1 MVFGGEKKEVSPE
14 EMATNPAVTIGGFMG
29 SLLLYYLLRYFLID
43 SKIKYSKAVLLIL
56 SIVFIIIIS
65 GSQIGT
71 YTLLSKRICQSEQ
84 ITQAIK
90 VTFLTNILFVGMIA
104 VLLKIFP
111 GFKQPFTNTFGY
123 LIVFIFGVKKAMN
136 RLLLSS
142 AEGGDIVKK
151 IYEDP
156 SLLINL
162 ITPENYNKVI
172 EKLQKGTPPV
182 IDPDPKD
189 VVKLYKLVGLK
200 DMIGEMIWIALG
212 GVLAIAT
219 GYNMMMNISSC
230 ARDEGEQAKLAGATA
245 LANAKDKVKS
255 ED

>member
-1 MVFGGEKKEVSPE
+1 MDFGGEKKEVSPE
-14 EMATNPAVTIGGFMG
+14 EMATNPAVTIGAFVG
-29 SLLLYYLLRYFLID
+29 SILLYYVIRYFLID
-43 SKIKYSKAVLLIL
+43 SKAKYSKAVLIIL
-56 SIVFIIIIS
+56 TIVFMVIIS

-90 VTFLTNILFVGMIA
+90 ITILTNVLFVGMIIG
-104 VLLKIFP
+104 LLKLFP

-123 LIVFIFGVKKAMN
+123 LIVFIFGVKRAMN

-162 ITPENYNKVI
+162 ITPENFNVVI
-172 EKLQKGTPPV
+172 EKLQKGNPPV

-189 VVKLYKLVGLK
+189 IIKLYKLVGLK
-200 DMIGEMIWIALG
+200 DMIGEMIWVVLG
-212 GVLAIAT
+212 GSLAIAT
-219 GYNMMMNISSC
+219 GYNMIMNISSC
-230 ARDEGEQAKLAGATA
+230 SRNEAEQIKLAGATT
-245 LANAKDKVKS
+245 LANTKDKIP
-255 ED
+255 ETE

>member
-71 YTLLSKRICQSEQ
+71 YTLLSKRICAGSEQ

-90 VTFLTNILFVGMIA
+90 VTFLTNILFVGIIA
-104 VLLKIFP
+104 VLLKVFP

-123 LIVFIFGVKKAMN
+123 LLVFIFGVKKAMN

-151 IYEDP
+151 IYDDP

-162 ITPENYNKVI
+162 ITPENFNKVI

-200 DMIGEMIWIALG
+200 DMIGEMIWVALG

-245 LANAKDKVKS
+245 LANAKDKA
-255 ED
+255 EGE